1 MAFLNLEKVGRDFTL
16 SGKEFHNFI
25 VEGKKD
31 LELLMFYRF
40 VNLIKILMFY
50 HFVNLIKILMFN
62 HFVNLIKILMFYHFV
77 NLIKILM
84 FYHFVN
90 FLFAIILTSV
100 NFQVSTNYKK
110 NLLKFD

>member
-50 HFVNLIKILMFN
+50 HFVNLIKILMF
-62 HFVNLIKILMFYHFV
+62 
-77 NLIKILM
+77 
-84 FYHFVN
+84 YHFVN